1 MHVMQ
6 AEPLLKKKASKE
18 IRSQLYFFSVTILI
32 LFFGLWQYQKQEF
45 SSEENPL
52 AIELPGSTLA
62 GCKVITGAYIEHYKG
77 FLSKEVH
84 LAQKGCMGRDIEIGS
99 RFTVYGD
106 TVTMSERKGEILKDG
121 RIVWPD
127 GQLWTPLTTSTSTT
141 TTSGISTTTASTAAP
156 NTLACDNVSGT
167 YDEYQEANGEV
178 MEKDVMFTQTTGC
191 SGFDYNKIPF
201 TVAGHTITMN
211 FKGVPTEGQIQAD
224 GSIHWSNGFIHKPK
238 LTIGKM
244 KSASDILDDINKPK
258 STKS

>member
-1 MHVMQ
+1 LNIFVHEMQ
-6 AEPLLKKKASKE
+6 AEPLLKKKSSQE
-18 IRSQLYFFSVTILI
+18 FRSQLYFFSAAIFTFI
-32 LFFGLWQYQKQEF
+32 LFLFCKQDF

-106 TVTMSERKGEILKDG
+106 TVTMSERKGEILADG
-121 RIVWPD
+121 SIVWPD
-127 GQLWTPLTTSTSTT
+127 GQLWTPLTIITTIPKISSTT
-141 TTSGISTTTASTAAP
+141 TSTIAP
-156 NTLACDNVSGT
+156 DAKPCDNVSGT

-178 MEKDVMFTQTTGC
+178 MEKDVMFTQTGGC

-211 FKGVPTEGQIQAD
+211 FKGVPTEGQIEAD

-238 LTIGKM
+238 LTIGKI
-244 KSASDILDDINKPK
+244 KSASDIVGTINKPK